1 MAEHFVSAATR
12 GEHCTVCRRSATHTL
27 GEEIMADDPNPI
39 RHNLTAYVCCTHYGM
54 VLGLQCPLPG
64 GGTES

>member
-1 MAEHFVSAATR
+1 
-12 GEHCTVCRRSATHTL
+12 
-27 GEEIMADDPNPI
+27 MADDPNPI